1 VVSLHDL
8 KTKNTARSSEKGRLH
23 INSKSLGRIPT
34 NERHN
39 DISQEHTPKKNSERK
54 MNISRN
60 LPASRLFFE
69 DNKKAD
75 QERTQC

>member
-1 VVSLHDL
+1 M
-8 KTKNTARSSEKGRLH
+8 
-23 INSKSLGRIPT
+23 NSKSLGRIPT

-39 DISQEHTPKKNSERK
+39 DRMISLKNTHPKKNSERK

-75 QERTQC
+75 QERTQCCFYRVTQDYTTSLPMD